1 MTTTL
6 RPRWPALA
14 VALLL
19 AGGAMVLVGGSAD
32 ADPVGGLSL
41 GHAVLRAPCAQLRGP
56 KAWLTGVEFVG
67 DIGDSFA

>member
-32 ADPVGGLSL
+32 ADPVGGPQRHDS
-41 GHAVLRAPCAQLRGP
+41 R
-56 KAWLTGVEFVG
+56 FV
-67 DIGDSFA
+67 FARIRYAFGYAGGGLAYRPDLP